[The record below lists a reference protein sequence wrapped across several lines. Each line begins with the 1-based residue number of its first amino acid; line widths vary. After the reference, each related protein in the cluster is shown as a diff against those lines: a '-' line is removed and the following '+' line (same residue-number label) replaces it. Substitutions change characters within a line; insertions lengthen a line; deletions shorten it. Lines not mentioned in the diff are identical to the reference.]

1 MLCGSAPSGAALWQR
16 ASFHLFLMV
25 RVGQRLGKYRLR
37 RRVARGGF
45 GDVYEAYDHIEGIS
59 VALKI
64 PLDGTLHGESL
75 SDFRREVRITAK
87 LDHPNIM
94 PIKNADFVDGVFM
107 IVQPLGV
114 CSLDE
119 RLQKRLNFATKLD
132 YIEQMLAG
140 LAHAHEHGVIH
151 CDIKPENMVLFD
163 SLDHGRMGRLRLTDF
178 GIAKLARRTINASA
192 SGSVGYIAPEQA
204 MGRPS
209 ARSDVFSVG
218 LVIHQLLTGKLPAW
232 PFTWP
237 TEGWERLKRQHPD
250 LRQIVRRSIEVEA
263 RRRYADAAV
272 MYRAFKRV
280 KRKALEY
287 AAGKRPRRTSERRRR
302 TSERRHA

>member
-1 MLCGSAPSGAALWQR
+1 MRCGSAASDAALWQR
-16 ASFHLFLMV
+16 ASFHHFLMV
-25 RVGQRLGKYRLR
+25 RVGQRLGKYRLK

-45 GDVYEAYDHIEGIS
+45 GDVYEAYDSIEGIA

-64 PLDGTLHGESL
+64 PLDGKLRDENL

-94 PIKNADFVDGVFM
+94 PIKNADFVDGVFT

-119 RLQKRLNFATKLD
+119 RLHKRLNFATKLE

-140 LAHAHEHGVIH
+140 LAHAHERGVIH

-163 SLDHGRMGRLRLTDF
+163 SPEHGRLRLTDF

-218 LVIHQLLTGKLPAW
+218 LVIHQLLTGKLPAY

-237 TEGWERLKRQHPD
+237 TDGWERLKRQHPD
-250 LRQIVRRSIEVEA
+250 LRQIVRRSIEVET

-280 KRKALEY
+280 KRKALEH
-287 AAGKRPRRTSERRRR
+287 AAGKRPRRTSERRRG
-302 TSERRHA
+302 

>member
-1 MLCGSAPSGAALWQR
+1 
-16 ASFHLFLMV
+16 MV
-25 RVGQRLGKYRLR
+25 RVGQRLGKYRLK

-45 GDVYEAYDHIEGIS
+45 GDVYEAYDSIEGIS

-64 PLDGTLHGESL
+64 PLDGKLQGESL
-75 SDFRREVRITAK
+75 GDFRREVRITAK
-87 LDHPNIM
+87 LEHPNIM
-94 PIKNADFVDGVFM
+94 PIKNADFVEGVFM
-107 IVQPLGV
+107 IVQPLGC

-119 RLQKRLNFATKLD
+119 RLQKRLNLATKLD

-151 CDIKPENMVLFD
+151 CDIKPENIVLFD
-163 SLDHGRMGRLRLTDF
+163 DGRLRLTDF

-218 LVIHQLLTGKLPAW
+218 LVIHQLLTGKLPEWPFAW
-232 PFTWP
+232 PTD
-237 TEGWERLKRQHPD
+237 GWERLKRQHPD
-250 LRQIVRRSIEVEA
+250 LRQIVRRSIQVEA
-263 RRRYADAAV
+263 RRRYADASV
-272 MYRAFKRV
+272 MYRAYKRV
-280 KRKALEY
+280 KRRALEH
-287 AAGKRPRRTSERRRR
+287 AAGKRPRRTSERRR
-302 TSERRHA
+302 T

>member
-1 MLCGSAPSGAALWQR
+1 MAARVRFQI
-16 ASFHLFLMV
+16 SLMV

-45 GDVYEAYDHIEGIS
+45 GDVYEAYDNIEGIA

-64 PLDGTLHGESL
+64 PLDGTVRSENLG
-75 SDFRREVRITAK
+75 DFRREVRITAK

-94 PIKNADFVDGVFM
+94 PIKNADFVDGVFT
-107 IVQPLGV
+107 IVQPLG
-114 CSLDE
+114 CFSLDE
-119 RLQKRLNFATKLD
+119 RLQKRLNLATKLD

-151 CDIKPENMVLFD
+151 CDIKPENMVLFPD
-163 SLDHGRMGRLRLTDF
+163 GRLRLTDF

-218 LVIHQLLTGKLPAW
+218 LVIHQLLTGKLPSW
-232 PFTWP
+232 PFAWP

-250 LRQIVRRSIEVEA
+250 LRDIVRRAIELEA
-263 RRRYADAAV
+263 RHRYSDAAV
-272 MYRAFKRV
+272 MYRAYKRV
-280 KRKALEY
+280 QRKALEH
-287 AAGKRPRRTSERRRR
+287 AARKRRRKTSERRR
-302 TSERRHA
+302 

>member
-1 MLCGSAPSGAALWQR
+1 
-16 ASFHLFLMV
+16 MV
-25 RVGQRLGKYRLR
+25 RVGQRLGKYRLK

-45 GDVYEAYDHIEGIS
+45 GDVYEAYDSIEGIA
-59 VALKI
+59 VALKL
-64 PLDGTLHGESL
+64 PLDGTVQNENLA
-75 SDFRREVRITAK
+75 DFRREVRITAK
-87 LDHPNIM
+87 LDHPNLM
-94 PIKNADFVDGVFM
+94 PIKNADFIDGVFT

-119 RLQKRLNFATKLD
+119 RIHKRLNFTTKLD

-140 LAHAHEHGVIH
+140 LAYAHEHGVIH
-151 CDIKPENMVLFD
+151 CDIKPDNMVLFAD
-163 SLDHGRMGRLRLTDF
+163 GRLRLTDF

-237 TEGWERLKRQHPD
+237 ADGWERLKRQHPE
-250 LRQIVRRSIEVEA
+250 LRELIRRAIELEA

-280 KRKALEY
+280 RRRAIEH
-287 AAGKRPRRTSERRRR
+287 AAGKQKRRTTKRR
-302 TSERRHA
+302 A

>member
-1 MLCGSAPSGAALWQR
+1 VLQR
-16 ASFHLFLMV
+16 ASHQRAFSFFVMV

-45 GDVYEAYDHIEGIS
+45 GDVYEAYDGIEGIT
-59 VALKI
+59 VALKL
-64 PLDGTLHGESL
+64 PLNGIVQSENLD
-75 SDFRREVRITAK
+75 DFRREVRITAR

-94 PIKNADFVDGVFM
+94 PIKNADFIDGVFA

-119 RLQKRLNFATKLD
+119 RIHKRLNFKTKLD
-132 YIEQMLAG
+132 YIDQMLAG
-140 LAHAHEHGVIH
+140 LAYAHEHGVIH
-151 CDIKPENMVLFD
+151 CDIKPDNMVLFED
-163 SLDHGRMGRLRLTDF
+163 GRLRLTDF

-237 TEGWERLKRQHPD
+237 ADGWERLKRQHPD
-250 LRQIVRRSIEVEA
+250 LREMIRRSIEVEA
-263 RRRYADAAV
+263 RRRYDDAAV
-272 MYRAFKRV
+272 MYRTFKRL
-280 KRKALEY
+280 RRRALEH
-287 AAGKRPRRTSERRRR
+287 AAGKRKRRTSKHRR
-302 TSERRHA
+302 

>member
-1 MLCGSAPSGAALWQR
+1 
-16 ASFHLFLMV
+16 MV
-25 RVGQRLGKYRLR
+25 RVGQRLGKYRLK

-45 GDVYEAYDHIEGIS
+45 GDVYEAYDNIEGIS

-64 PLDGTLHGESL
+64 PLDGTLQSESL
-75 SDFRREVRITAK
+75 GDFRREVRITAK

-94 PIKNADFVDGVFM
+94 PIKNADFLDGVFT
-107 IVQPLGV
+107 IVQPLGC

-163 SLDHGRMGRLRLTDF
+163 DGRLRLTDF

-237 TEGWERLKRQHPD
+237 TDGWERLKRQHPE

-280 KRKALEY
+280 KRKALEH
-287 AAGKRPRRTSERRRR
+287 AAGKRPRRTSERRR
-302 TSERRHA
+302 A